1 MYKSK
6 TIFFFEWPKVD
17 FTKVI
22 FLDGG
27 ITFFLIYLGR
37 EDNLFH
43 FHRNFSFESVI
54 SFFWRHI
61 WAGTFVPGLIFWLF
75 CFHRFFFNITFFVA
89 KKVWEFVELISK
101 LVHQCYIIWANRFT
115 CILIVKVVRQR
126 ERTVNWYFSNFFPK
140 KIFKMFEFDF
150 FLWKVNHFFQSK

>member
-6 TIFFFEWPKVD
+6 TIFFLNDQKLILLKLF
-17 FTKVI
+17 

-43 FHRNFSFESVI
+43 FHRNFSVESVI
-54 SFFWRHI
+54 SFFFEDAFEQELLCRDWFFDC
-61 WAGTFVPGLIFWLF
+61 FVFIDFL
-75 CFHRFFFNITFFVA
+75 FFNITFFVA
-89 KKVWEFVELISK
+89 KKVWESVELISK

-140 KIFKMFEFDF
+140 KY
-150 FLWKVNHFFQSK
+150 SKCLNLTSFCEK

>member
-1 MYKSK
+1 LND
-6 TIFFFEWPKVD
+6 PKVD

-27 ITFFLIYLGR
+27 ITFFFIYVGR

-43 FHRNFSFESVI
+43 FHRNFSVESVI

-75 CFHRFFFNITFFVA
+75 CFHKFSSFFNITFFVA
-89 KKVWEFVELISK
+89 KKVWESVELISK

-115 CILIVKVVRQR
+115 CILIVKVVKT
-126 ERTVNWYFSNFFPK
+126 ERAHSEL
-140 KIFKMFEFDF
+140 I
-150 FLWKVNHFFQSK
+150 FFQLFFKTKYSKRLNLTSFGEK

>member
-6 TIFFFEWPKVD
+6 TIYFFESPKVD

-22 FLDGG
+22 FFWTEEILS
-27 ITFFLIYLGR
+27 FLFIWVGKTTY
-37 EDNLFH
+37 F
-43 FHRNFSFESVI
+43 I
-54 SFFWRHI
+54 SI
-61 WAGTFVPGLIFWLF
+61 GTFHLNRLSVFFEDTFEQELLCRDWFF
-75 CFHRFFFNITFFVA
+75 DCFVFIDFFNITFFVA

-126 ERTVNWYFSNFFPK
+126 ERTVNWYFSKF
-140 KIFKMFEFDF
+140 
-150 FLWKVNHFFQSK
+150 H

>member
-6 TIFFFEWPKVD
+6 TIFFLNDQKLILLKLFFWTEELLS
-17 FTKVI
+17 
-22 FLDGG
+22 FLFIWVGKTTYFISIG
-27 ITFFLIYLGR
+27 TFHLNRL
-37 EDNLFH
+37 
-43 FHRNFSFESVI
+43 SV
-54 SFFWRHI
+54 FFWRHI

-140 KIFKMFEFDF
+140 NIFKMFEFDF